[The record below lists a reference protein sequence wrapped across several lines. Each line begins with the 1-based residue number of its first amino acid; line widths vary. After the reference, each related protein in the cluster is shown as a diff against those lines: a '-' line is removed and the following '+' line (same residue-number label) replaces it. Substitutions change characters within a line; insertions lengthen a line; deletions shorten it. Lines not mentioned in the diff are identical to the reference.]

1 MKKRIILILGMV
13 IIGLTACGGNET
25 VNNSNTVEV
34 MKNIEMESSEVEE
47 SSHNVD
53 ESNSNADNGDIS
65 TDQQRDNEQSLTD
78 NVSVDVQG
86 QNAMTAIDT
95 NDGEYIVSE
104 EESETIPTEEQ
115 SESVV
120 EQPKEEQPQQQVV
133 EQPKA
138 EQTQQVVEQPQVEQS
153 QPQQVVE
160 QPNNNDDDHV
170 GFDGVNPATGEVW
183 KEGDVMSSGFIYNGD
198 NTAEMDAI
206 FNRKWNN

>member
-1 MKKRIILILGMV
+1 MKMKKRIILILGTV
-13 IIGLTACGGNET
+13 VGLTACGGNET
-25 VNNSNTVEV
+25 VSDSNTVEV

-53 ESNSNADNGDIS
+53 KSNSNADNGDIS
-65 TDQQRDNEQSLTD
+65 TEQQWDNEQSLTD

-86 QNAMTAIDT
+86 QNTMTDIDT

-104 EESETIPTEEQ
+104 EESETIPTDKQ

-120 EQPKEEQPQQQVV
+120 KQPKEEQPQQKVV

-153 QPQQVVE
+153 QQQKVVE

-170 GFDGVNPATGEVW
+170 GFDGINPATGEVW

-198 NTAEMDAI
+198 NSEVSKLFGDY
-206 FNRKWNN
+206 